1 MMQHRGGT
9 LMSIRIEEV
18 DEATGLPVII
28 SNVSVYG
35 DLTYKMHSN
44 GVLVSDKKMTDITKT
59 ERFTSVAEVV
69 NVLARVKHLN
79 ADAQDHLEVAAQLLD
94 AVAGSSAE
102 EKMCQVA
109 AFASEQLRLAVK
121 PSRKRRYSSSILSN
135 AIAWDRTSPKLYRMM
150 QESAMFCLPTS
161 KTLRR
166 LTSALQVGTGLNS
179 GTMTYLGMRVEKL
192 EPRERLV
199 NLAMDEVYTAQAV
212 EFAGG
217 RLFGETNGVVTK
229 TLFCTHI
236 NSVAGKYED
245 MISMQP
251 VPHVTAANIK
261 ETFQRVLKGLTELGF
276 KVVSVTTDNHRA
288 NQSWHN
294 SLGADGCHPEYILN
308 PYSEQEE
315 RVYTLYDTVHIFKN
329 IYYGLIRS
337 KALTVPSFPDSEN
350 SRKLKVSFGHLTRL
364 RNMELGHPGKL
375 AYKLT
380 DKVINPSALER
391 VNVSLA
397 AAATHESTSA
407 ALRHFAQHQPGC
419 AEFADTAEF
428 LELVRRWF
436 NACNVKSQFMSHR
449 LRDQNRV
456 ALRRECEASDK
467 SLSFLSEFGMYMRS
481 LHVKYSAL
489 TKDTCMAAY
498 YTSRGLVNLTKYLLY
513 NYSGTLEYVLLGKIQ
528 SDRIESH
535 FGHLRKLSGGNY
547 WSSVRQFL
555 ENEAVIR
562 TKGLIWWSGFS
573 PAEASARMAPSRQ
586 ERQQEDAL
594 VIQELVVAVANSAE
608 LNDLDDSAKASLGHI
623 AGALARGALARRYYA
638 TMIYREIERDLVLLP
653 MMRSF
658 TRLPEQSRTV
668 TATFHLLSYWL
679 RPELDPGPAPDIEG
693 CHRQVARRV
702 LRLVRQRH
710 PRHPLSGW
718 ADCKL
723 TPDGPG
729 GWTLTEGRQLLD
741 CINLIVFGQMELTL
755 LKGRLGGEL
764 SRICDRNCSVYEE
777 DDFGELSGQGLRRA
791 GPTRQRPPEGEKKLS
806 AYKKYMNKLQNS
818 HYRHTEPR
826 LMPPER
832 RKVFS
837 AYSSYLA
844 GGGDFLGVVS
854 AVYASVAGLLGL
866 ELHFILCPDTWLLCW
881 PIGTEDRHIY
891 VDMNQSGAQLTRREA
906 CLQLMFQ
913 SPDHAPEALLE
924 PVPKHK
930 LLWRLVSGMF
940 CPKDHSL
947 AVADQVSMRLLHYW
961 LFDNCEIH
969 EISMCSMVMVLE
981 RSRPMYLHRLSQAR
995 LEASHLVENPVAE
1008 RTALPAYLDRLR
1020 ADHLRLVKSVSLQRS
1035 RDEQMMEAKQWPP
1048 PEGFCRFQ
1056 VGDMVQLGDHPHRRA
1071 VVYSVVLRLH
1081 LVAGNVSYWSGEPC
1095 QLCVVGRLNPPP
1107 HHLRVGRYRLL
1118 LDGNEK
1124 MDVEEDSI
1132 CASPWAAPIENCELG
1147 RYFTGFDGRRY
1158 VPLPSLARRA
1168 RERPD
1173 AGAVEEHRPWPRPLR
1188 PPPVSWRVAWPRRL
1202 PYDVEFQPGDE
1213 DAVAA
1218 PQEIE
1223 LGGLV
1228 LH

>member
-1 MMQHRGGT
+1 MTSSGALSMEVLPTEVLERIFAEVELENVPALSRACKRFEAIFGSCDIIWRRLFQLRFVRMCQSSEKEELELLLASQGHSWYGLAQHRLQIG
-9 LMSIRIEEV
+9 
-18 DEATGLPVII
+18 
-28 SNVSVYG
+28 
-35 DLTYKMHSN
+35 
-44 GVLVSDKKMTDITKT
+44 
-59 ERFTSVAEVV
+59 
-69 NVLARVKHLN
+69 
-79 ADAQDHLEVAAQLLD
+79 
-94 AVAGSSAE
+94 
-102 EKMCQVA
+102 
-109 AFASEQLRLAVK
+109 
-121 PSRKRRYSSSILSN
+121 
-135 AIAWDRTSPKLYRMM
+135 RM
-150 QESAMFCLPTS
+150 L
-161 KTLRR
+161 
-166 LTSALQVGTGLNS
+166 
-179 GTMTYLGMRVEKL
+179 
-192 EPRERLV
+192 RERLDY
-199 NLAMDEVYTAQAV
+199 LADRYNGLGEALPDPVMEDFRAMVRHHGSLIMRDALLDEV
-212 EFAGG
+212 
-217 RLFGETNGVVTK
+217 
-229 TLFCTHI
+229 
-236 NSVAGKYED
+236 
-245 MISMQP
+245 
-251 VPHVTAANIK
+251 VP
-261 ETFQRVLKGLTELGF
+261 
-276 KVVSVTTDNHRA
+276 
-288 NQSWHN
+288 
-294 SLGADGCHPEYILN
+294 
-308 PYSEQEE
+308 
-315 RVYTLYDTVHIFKN
+315 
-329 IYYGLIRS
+329 
-337 KALTVPSFPDSEN
+337 
-350 SRKLKVSFGHLTRL
+350 
-364 RNMELGHPGKL
+364 
-375 AYKLT
+375 
-380 DKVINPSALER
+380 
-391 VNVSLA
+391 
-397 AAATHESTSA
+397 
-407 ALRHFAQHQPGC
+407 
-419 AEFADTAEF
+419 
-428 LELVRRWF
+428 
-436 NACNVKSQFMSHR
+436 
-449 LRDQNRV
+449 
-456 ALRRECEASDK
+456 
-467 SLSFLSEFGMYMRS
+467 
-481 LHVKYSAL
+481 
-489 TKDTCMAAY
+489 
-498 YTSRGLVNLTKYLLY
+498 
-513 NYSGTLEYVLLGKIQ
+513 
-528 SDRIESH
+528 
-535 FGHLRKLSGGNY
+535 
-547 WSSVRQFL
+547 
-555 ENEAVIR
+555 
-562 TKGLIWWSGFS
+562 
-573 PAEASARMAPSRQ
+573 
-586 ERQQEDAL
+586 RQQR
-594 VIQELVVAVANSAE
+594 
-608 LNDLDDSAKASLGHI
+608 
-623 AGALARGALARRYYA
+623 RGALARRYYA
-638 TMIYREIERDLVLLP
+638 TMVYREIERDLVLLP

-679 RPELDPGPAPDIEG
+679 RPELDPGPTPDIEG

-777 DDFGELSGQGLRRA
+777 DDFGELSGQRLQRA
-791 GPTRQRPPEGEKKLS
+791 GPTRQRPPEGEK
-806 AYKKYMNKLQNS
+806 
-818 HYRHTEPR
+818 
-826 LMPPER
+826 
-832 RKVFS
+832 VFS

-844 GGGDFLGVVS
+844 GGGHFLGVVS

-940 CPKDHSL
+940 CPKDHAL

-1020 ADHLRLVKSVSLQRS
+1020 ADHLRLVKSVNLQRS

-1081 LVAGNVSYWSGEPC
+1081 LVAGNPC

-1173 AGAVEEHRPWPRPLR
+1173 AGPVEEHRPWPRPLR